1 MMGVIAL
8 IFGLGLGIFTGIE
21 SGSFLVGLIATIV
34 SLAVFGNI
42 AADFQ
47 IDINQ
52 ATQHQRD
59 KAILNELRK
68 MNDKE

>member
-8 IFGLGLGIFTGIE
+8 IVGLGLGIFTGIE
-21 SGSFLVGLIATIV
+21 SGSFLVGLVATIV

>member
-1 MMGVIAL
+1 MGVIAL
-8 IFGLGLGIFTGIE
+8 IVGLGFGIFSGIE
-21 SGSFLVGLIATIV
+21 SGSFLVGLIVTIV